1 MRIRTNFDE
10 RYEVRR
16 NIIEEVFKKFKKEN
30 IRFIVLRNYENIAE
44 EKDVD
49 FVVENNSRQ
58 KLKRILEEFG
68 LRKGIDFK
76 YYLSYKNEKVWFD
89 IRVGGIIYNGFL
101 YKDFEELYFKRRRLK
116 KFYVLSKEDE
126 LIHLVL
132 HSIVDK
138 GLYKEKY
145 VVKIEALIRDVDKEK
160 ISKELEKKF
169 GKYGEKLIFYLEK
182 GKYEKSLGLKWK
194 LILGIFSVRDLFVF
208 LVINLVRIFR

>member
-1 MRIRTNFDE
+1 MGNKTNFDR
-10 RYEVRR
+10 RYEVRSK
-16 NIIEEVFKKFKKEN
+16 IIEEVFKKFKKEN
-30 IRFIVLRNYENIAE
+30 IRFIVLRNYENISE

-49 FVVENNSRQ
+49 LVVENNSRK

-145 VVKIEALIRDVDKEK
+145 VVKIESLFLEIDKEK
-160 ISKELEKKF
+160 ISRELKIKF
-169 GKYGEKLIFYLEK
+169 GKYGNKLIFYLERK
-182 GKYEKSLGLKWK
+182 KYSESLEFK
-194 LILGIFSVRDLFVF
+194 
-208 LVINLVRIFR
+208 

>member
-1 MRIRTNFDE
+1 MGNKTNFDR
-10 RYEVRR
+10 RYEVRSK
-16 NIIEEVFKKFKKEN
+16 IIEEVFKKFKKEN

-49 FVVENNSRQ
+49 LVVENNSRQ

-126 LIHLVL
+126 LIHLAL
-132 HSIVDK
+132 HSIIDK
-138 GLYKEKY
+138 RRYKEKY
-145 VVKIEALIRDVDKEK
+145 VAKIEALFLEVDKER
-160 ISKELEKKF
+160 IMKEFEEKF
-169 GKYGEKLIFYLEK
+169 GGEGKKLFFCLE
-182 GKYEKSLGLKWK
+182 
-194 LILGIFSVRDLFVF
+194 R
-208 LVINLVRIFR
+208 